1 MAAEHQLTLAD
12 YVLIFRRR
20 AMLLITVFFGVLAA
34 SLLIA
39 VVVPSVF
46 ESTGTIMVES
56 QRIQE
61 DLSSSKADSVVDE
74 RIEVIRQRVITREN
88 LLKIIDKFG
97 LYSDS
102 SRSLTS
108 TEKIDL
114 MRSQIGIEP
123 LRVNTKNKRQQVTIA
138 FKVSFEGRS
147 PEVAQGV
154 ANALVTLFLDENI
167 KTRTERATETTEF
180 LTQEANKL
188 KSELESVENQ
198 IAEYKQ
204 KNANALPEHLQ
215 VHMSMIVRAEAEIKE
230 LEREYR
236 AIQEENKSL
245 QVELAAAKE
254 SRQPKG
260 ARTSNDDSANA
271 EQLDKLKAEYDRLLS
286 QYTAEHPDV
295 RALRRRIEA
304 LESNESKP
312 GVAGNRGLSLE
323 AAKIQ
328 TRIAT
333 GNSRMDSISKQL
345 LDLRGKLNTF
355 ERQIAQTPQVERG
368 LAALIRDHENAQR
381 KYEEIRAKQLNA
393 RITENLEQ
401 ENKAERFAL
410 LEPPEKPGKP
420 IRPDRIKIVL
430 VGFFAAIGVAF
441 GLVYAVESMNQRIRG
456 VDALTAAMRHRPL
469 VVIPYITT
477 CDETAHLRKKVKITF
492 AIAGSA
498 AMMALVALH
507 FFYMPVDLLFFKVMG
522 RFV

>member
-20 AMLLITVFFGVLAA
+20 AILLVTVFVGVLAA

-39 VVVPSVF
+39 VVVPSVY

-61 DLSSSKADSVVDE
+61 DLSSTKADSVVDE

-88 LLKIIDKFG
+88 LLKIIDKFS

-102 SRSLTS
+102 TRSLTS

-215 VHMSMIVRAEAEIKE
+215 VHMSMIGRAEAEIKE

-236 AIQEENKSL
+236 AIQEEIKSL
-245 QVELAAAKE
+245 QVELGAAKE
-254 SRQPKG
+254 SRSKT
-260 ARTSNDDSANA
+260 ARAGDDSSNHA
-271 EQLDKLKAEYDRLLS
+271 EHLDKLKAEYARLLS

-304 LESNESKP
+304 LESNESTP
-312 GVAGNRGLSLE
+312 AASGGRGLSLE

-328 TRIAT
+328 TRIDT
-333 GNSRMDSISKQL
+333 GNARMDSISGQL
-345 LDLRGKLNTF
+345 MGLRGKLGSY
-355 ERQIAQTPQVERG
+355 ERQITQTPQVERG
-368 LAALIRDHENAQR
+368 LAALIRDHQNAQR

-410 LEPPEKPGKP
+410 LEPPDKPVKP
-420 IRPDRIKIVL
+420 IRPDRIKIIL
-430 VGFFAAIGVAF
+430 VGFFGSIGAAF
-441 GLVYAVESMNQRIRG
+441 GLVYAVESMNRRIRG
-456 VDALTAAMRHRPL
+456 VDTLTAAMRHRPL

-477 CDETAHLRKKVKITF
+477 RDETAHLKKKVTVTL
-492 AIAGSA
+492 AIVGMGVMS
-498 AMMALVALH
+498 ALVALH
-507 FFYMPVDLLFFKVMG
+507 FFYMPIDLLFFKVMG